1 MSLARRLLE
10 HELFSHS
17 SMRGKLIDARKRF
30 PWRKV
35 QRLKRARIQSRALAV
50 LSLPFVVRHGSIIP
64 AKKSSL
70 IEPRRAGEI
79 SQPPAG
85 YPLRSKEYEKAQ
97 RRMYAPSAV
106 SGITRHVARR
116 VLPKPVAWLAWKAS
130 VCREREQR
138 REVLLARKL
147 VGRGVATGKVR
158 NMTEKSKVR
167 C

>member
-1 MSLARRLLE
+1 MSLARSLLE

-17 SMRGKLIDARKRF
+17 SMRGKLIDARERF

-35 QRLKRARIQSRALAV
+35 QRLKRAKIQSRALAV

-64 AKKSSL
+64 VRKSSL

-85 YPLRSKEYEKAQ
+85 YPLRRQDYEKAK
-97 RRMYAPSAV
+97 RYLPAPSAV
-106 SGITRHVARR
+106 SGVTRHVARR
-116 VLPKPVAWLAWKAS
+116 VLPKPIAWLAWKAS

-147 VGRGVATGKVR
+147 AGRGVATSKVR
-158 NMTEKSKVR
+158 KVTQKSKVR